1 MIQEIS
7 SVSATPNVQNIS
19 NDMMEQRNMLK
30 ALLNSSGT
38 HSVQNELPN
47 VDSTRD
53 SKIKK
58 DKEIND
64 HKINYSSLSEKI
76 QNLIDEDNLD
86 VKFDK
91 DKDTNIMVMKFVDKE
106 TKDTVKQFPPEI
118 TIKVAKMVAFLTE
131 NGAIADATV

>member
-7 SVSATPNVQNIS
+7 SVSATPNTQNIN
-19 NDMMEQRNMLK
+19 NDILEQRKMLK

-38 HSVQNELPN
+38 NSVQSELPN
-47 VDSTRD
+47 VDSTHD
-53 SKIKK
+53 SKQKK

-118 TIKVAKMVAFLTE
+118 TIKVAKMVAFLTA